1 MVTEASSTKKSVSV
15 LSIKGTFPKKQKL
28 WSSYVRAASM
38 IDAYFKQAPDGK
50 ATHAQKDK
58 FFQ

>member
-1 MVTEASSTKKSVSV
+1 
-15 LSIKGTFPKKQKL
+15 
-28 WSSYVRAASM
+28 M

-58 FFQ
+58 FFWEFFQGWMLAEEQSQWNYYYSSRHPVLYQGECSKQE